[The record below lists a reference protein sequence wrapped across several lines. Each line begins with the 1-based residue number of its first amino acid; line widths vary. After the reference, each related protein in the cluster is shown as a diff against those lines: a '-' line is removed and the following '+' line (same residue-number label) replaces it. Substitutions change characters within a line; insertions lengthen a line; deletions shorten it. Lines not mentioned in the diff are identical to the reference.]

1 MYNDSD
7 RGAPYDRQ
15 HIIYYHTKTPLKLY
29 ICGIILTSWELK
41 YKDILQ
47 ANMTTLAGSLVVFLT
62 ISSFSTNESEVS
74 LRLGA
79 IITGVAIS

>member
-1 MYNDSD
+1 
-7 RGAPYDRQ
+7 
-15 HIIYYHTKTPLKLY
+15 
-29 ICGIILTSWELK
+29 
-41 YKDILQ
+41 
-47 ANMTTLAGSLVVFLT
+47 MTTLAGSLVVFLT

>member
-1 MYNDSD
+1 
-7 RGAPYDRQ
+7 
-15 HIIYYHTKTPLKLY
+15 
-29 ICGIILTSWELK
+29 
-41 YKDILQ
+41 
-47 ANMTTLAGSLVVFLT
+47 MTTLAGSLVFLT